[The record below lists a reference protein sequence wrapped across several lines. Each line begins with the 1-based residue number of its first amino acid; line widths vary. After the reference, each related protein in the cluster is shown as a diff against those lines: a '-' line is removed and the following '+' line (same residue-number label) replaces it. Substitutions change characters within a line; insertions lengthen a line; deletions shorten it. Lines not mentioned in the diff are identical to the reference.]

1 MQRYGRDDDRRDDEY
16 RGRNRELDE
25 SRARGIRDE
34 SERSAYS
41 QSEYGDRYRFQNR
54 DDERGRDR
62 DEIRDFRRDVDE
74 RGREL
79 NPRAA
84 FYGGGFFGPGSRQW
98 PVRQPYDVSRESGYY
113 RDADSD
119 WIQEHVREGRS
130 FGGVSPQTGLGRR
143 RDGGFFGRG
152 PKGYTRSDERI
163 QEDVCDRLTDDDE
176 LDASEITVTTRS
188 GEVTLEGAVNDRRS
202 KHRAED
208 IADAVPGVREVHNR
222 LRARK
227 GLIQEVGDRLTGRD
241 EAQQHGHAGSGPRTN
256 PQGTNQNQRNASS

>member
-25 SRARGIRDE
+25 SPARGIRDE

-84 FYGGGFFGPGSRQW
+84 FYGGGFYGPGSWQW

-119 WIQEHVREGRS
+119 WSQGQVREGRS

-163 QEDVCDRLTDDDE
+163 QEGNQSESVQRLVLRRETRPFNDPTGARAQGISPCARVLSAALARDQRRAGLKSRSTRLT
-176 LDASEITVTTRS
+176 R
-188 GEVTLEGAVNDRRS
+188 
-202 KHRAED
+202 
-208 IADAVPGVREVHNR
+208 R
-222 LRARK
+222 LRSLRQCRPVSVPALEEPLQKRLPI
-227 GLIQEVGDRLTGRD
+227 GL
-241 EAQQHGHAGSGPRTN
+241 
-256 PQGTNQNQRNASS
+256 